1 MKKDETTAR
10 IEKERT
16 DERAKNAERE
26 HRLSLLRSRAQVPEI
41 KKEIETE
48 QDQKKLK
55 GFELFSVEDG
65 FKVKNYLVK
74 LT

>member
-1 MKKDETTAR
+1 MKKDETTAK

-26 HRLSLLRSRAQVPEI
+26 HRLSLLRSRAQVPEV
-41 KKEIETE
+41 KKEIEMV

-55 GFELFSVEDG
+55 RFELFSVEDG
-65 FKVKNYLVK
+65 FKVKI
-74 LT
+74 LTRHL